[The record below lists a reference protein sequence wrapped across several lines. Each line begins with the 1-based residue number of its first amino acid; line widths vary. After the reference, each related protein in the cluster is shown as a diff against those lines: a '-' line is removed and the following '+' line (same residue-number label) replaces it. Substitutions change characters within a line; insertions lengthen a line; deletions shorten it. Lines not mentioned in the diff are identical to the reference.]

1 MTTLQVAYGTVV
13 GSARCAVILT
23 RGQGSR
29 ATMTLCG
36 RRTVRVEHDE
46 RGKRVGLCA
55 QHAPECGA
63 ARRPEP
69 QVGHGMTVRDN
80 PHELIAQF
88 DEDAAP

>member
-1 MTTLQVAYGTVV
+1 VTTLQLAYGTVV

-36 RRTVRVEHDE
+36 RPTVRVEHDE
-46 RGKRVGLCA
+46 RGKSVGLCA
-55 QHAPECGA
+55 QHAREF
-63 ARRPEP
+63 
-69 QVGHGMTVRDN
+69 RDN

-88 DEDAAP
+88 EEDAAP